1 MSSSFLHEIRTRH
14 FPALAIAREPA
25 ISVLRIVAPLSLGMM
40 AGFFFAFSNPVMMAF
55 QQLGADIFIPAF
67 NGINISVRNGV
78 FFTAF
83 FAPLAALLAAA
94 AVDRNSRLLWLSAL
108 IIYAVVVVQTRMVNV
123 PINEFFKTVAADVPA
138 NWQELLDRWA
148 LSNLL
153 RTALTTVAFFLA
165 LLAATRHAGRKPTH
179 ETAMASLSKAPA
191 SNAIDG

>member
-25 ISVLRIVAPLSLGMM
+25 ISVLRIVAPLSLGVM

-55 QQLGADIFIPAF
+55 QQLEADIFIPAF

-83 FAPLAALLAAA
+83 FAPLATLLAA
-94 AVDRNSRLLWLSAL
+94 
-108 IIYAVVVVQTRMVNV
+108 VVVQTRMVNV

-179 ETAMASLSKAPA
+179 
-191 SNAIDG
+191 